1 MLPPVRTVRSV
12 RRQAQQACD
21 LYVDPYENRVDL
33 YVRARA
39 PFLYL
44 IF

>member
-21 LYVDPYENRVDL
+21 LYGDAYVNRDDL

-39 PFLYL
+39 PFLYP